1 MAPEARVSERS
12 GRGSEKADR
21 KAISNALVLTSVT
34 AVLKNLLE
42 NGLVSRGVTAN
53 IGGDTIISALPP
65 DRITTGEE
73 ERAQLNLFLYDIRLK
88 GLDATSRYALAGDRR
103 PTDRQAGGRPTDTVA
118 RAQHLSPAPPVFELS
133 YLLTA
138 YGAQDF
144 HTEVLMGYAIELLRE
159 KTVLTG
165 DTIRTIFASLSKT
178 DGGRVVLPA
187 LAALADS
194 DLARRIEQIKVS
206 PQVLSP
212 EEMSRLWTSL
222 QARYR
227 PSAAYKISVF
237 LRDGDRSTEEEA

>member
-1 MAPEARVSERS
+1 VR
-12 GRGSEKADR
+12 ADR
-21 KAISNALVLTSVT
+21 EAISNALVLASVT

-53 IGGDTIISALPP
+53 IGGDTVISALPP

-88 GLDATSRYALAGDRR
+88 GLDVASRYAPAD
-103 PTDRQAGGRPTDTVA
+103 
-118 RAQHLSPAPPVFELS
+118 RAQHPLPAPPVFELS

-165 DTIRTIFASLSKT
+165 DAIRNIFASLAKT

-206 PQVLSP
+206 PQILNP

-237 LRDGDRSTEEEA
+237 VRDGDRSTEEDA